1 MRIKARESKE
11 KKYTERECAK
21 RREEEMRKE
30 NNEKKKSKLMREQWR
45 ME

>member
-11 KKYTERECAK
+11 KKYTERVCE

-30 NNEKKKSKLMREQWR
+30 NKERKKSKLMREQWR